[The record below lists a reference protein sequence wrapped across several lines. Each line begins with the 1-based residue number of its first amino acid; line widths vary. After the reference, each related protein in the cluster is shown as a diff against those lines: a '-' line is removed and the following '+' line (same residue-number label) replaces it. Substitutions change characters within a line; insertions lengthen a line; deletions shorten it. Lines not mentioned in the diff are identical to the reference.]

1 MTPSL
6 VVIGSANMDLVVR
19 SAHIAAPGETVL
31 GEAFR
36 QIPGGKGANQAV
48 AAARLGAAVTFVG
61 RVGNDLFGEALR
73 SGMQADSIDTTYLQT
88 DPTEPTGV
96 ALIGVDAQGQNA
108 ITVASGAN
116 FQVSAQDIDQALPI
130 IRRAS
135 AILLQLE
142 IPRETVLYATQ
153 QAHDAGIP
161 VILNPAPASLTD
173 PLPDS
178 LLAQIDVLTPNE
190 YEASAL
196 LGLEY
201 QPESDWAAIA
211 NLLLTKGVKAVVIT
225 LGEDGCLVADS
236 TGSQHIPAI
245 AVNAV
250 DTTAAGDCFT
260 GALSVA
266 LAEGRSLEEAAQ
278 FAAQA
283 AAISVTRSGAQPS
296 LPTRSEVDAS
306 SVTTSRLTP
315 MPSK

>member
-1 MTPSL
+1 MKPSL

-73 SGMQADSIDTTYLQT
+73 AGMQADGIGTTYLQT
-88 DPTEPTGV
+88 DPNEPTGV
-96 ALIGVDAQGQNA
+96 ALIGVDAHGQNA

-116 FQVSAQDIDQALPI
+116 FQVSAADIDQVLPT
-130 IRRAS
+130 IRQAA

-142 IPRETVLYATQ
+142 IPRETVLHAAQ
-153 QAHDAGIP
+153 QAHEAGIP

-173 PLPDS
+173 PLPAS
-178 LLAQIDVLTPNE
+178 LLARIDVLTPNE

-201 QPESDWAAIA
+201 HAESDWTAVA
-211 NLLLTKGVKAVVIT
+211 NRLLARGVNAVVIT
-225 LGEDGCLVADS
+225 LGENGCIVANA
-236 TGSQHIPAI
+236 TGSSHIPAVPV
-245 AVNAV
+245 AAV

-260 GALSVA
+260 GALAVA
-266 LAEGRSLEEAAQ
+266 LAEGHSLTEAAQ

-283 AAISVTRSGAQPS
+283 AAISVTRPGAQPS
-296 LPTRSEVDAS
+296 LPTRSEVDA
-306 SVTTSRLTP
+306 TRQTR
-315 MPSK
+315 